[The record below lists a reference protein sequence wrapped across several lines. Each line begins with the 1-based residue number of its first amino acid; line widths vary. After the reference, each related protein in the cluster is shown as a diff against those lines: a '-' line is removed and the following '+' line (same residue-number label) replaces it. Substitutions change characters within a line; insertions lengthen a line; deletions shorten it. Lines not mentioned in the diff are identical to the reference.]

1 MKERRRMKFTERF
14 KTREEMKK
22 YVLSRISEIRWETSS
37 PDDNWADTEC
47 LEGRKKTDELLDDD
61 EFLHDYCRLIYEDDE
76 FEHSLARF
84 SSEKHRSAQD
94 RRATKIMA
102 KYGLPCIEY

>member
-1 MKERRRMKFTERF
+1 MKFTERF

-22 YVLSRISEIRWETSS
+22 YVLSRISEIRGETDS
-37 PDDNWADTEC
+37 PDAEC
-47 LEGRKKTDELLDDD
+47 LEGRRKVDELLDDD
-61 EFLHDYCRLIYEDDE
+61 EFLHDYCRLIYEDDA

-84 SSEKHRSAQD
+84 SSEKHESAQD
-94 RRATKIMA
+94 RRSMKMMA

>member
-1 MKERRRMKFTERF
+1 MKFTERF

-22 YVLSRISEIRWETSS
+22 YVLSRISEIRGETSS
-37 PDDNWADTEC
+37 PDDDVWADTEC
-47 LEGRKKTDELLDDD
+47 LESRRKADKLLDDD
-61 EFLHDYCRLIYEDDE
+61 EFLHDYCRLIYEDDA

-94 RRATKIMA
+94 RRSMKIMA
-102 KYGLPCIEY
+102 KYGLSCIEY

>member
-1 MKERRRMKFTERF
+1 MKFTERF

-22 YVLSRISEIRWETSS
+22 YVLSRISEIRADDPET
-37 PDDNWADTEC
+37 DTEC
-47 LEGRKKTDELLDDD
+47 LEGRRKADELLDDD

-76 FEHSLARF
+76 FEHSPARI

-94 RRATKIMA
+94 RRSMKIMA
-102 KYGLPCIEY
+102 KYGLSCIEY

>member
-1 MKERRRMKFTERF
+1 MKFTERF

-22 YVLSRISEIRWETSS
+22 YVLSRIADIRGEDSLPDES
-37 PDDNWADTEC
+37 PYDKEC
-47 LEGRKKTDELLDDD
+47 LKGRWKVDELLDDD

-76 FEHSLARF
+76 DEHLYTDF
-84 SSEKHRSAQD
+84 DSEKHIRAQD
-94 RRATKIMA
+94 RRATKILA